1 MSIRLFFL
9 PFFRAWKRR
18 ADLKSLLVRSC
29 DSSVV
34 SPIYPPNFSITA
46 GPWQMRK
53 CRVGVIDFHEKWS
66 RRSVCKWLHWLLNS
80 STSILSL
87 VEIWLRIFDAVE
99 IISVGIFNIPA
110 EISASLKKIFLQH
123 FHHWNFR
130 IQEWACQPYIFIIYH
145 MENFI
150 YITVMFNFFFISIL
164 ISFFMSSRDLFEFR
178 RASLSYPNFRKNSS
192 KLILQWSG
200 VRPNFKLFWRGSS
213 LWSYDS

>member
-110 EISASLKKIFLQH
+110 EISASLKNFLAAFPSLEFPNPGVGLSTLYFYNISHGKFYLYYSDVQ
-123 FHHWNFR
+123 FLFYFNPYFLFYV
-130 IQEWACQPYIFIIYH
+130 IQRFIWI
-145 MENFI
+145 
-150 YITVMFNFFFISIL
+150 
-164 ISFFMSSRDLFEFR
+164 
-178 RASLSYPNFRKNSS
+178 
-192 KLILQWSG
+192 
-200 VRPNFKLFWRGSS
+200 
-213 LWSYDS
+213 